1 MGAVEISV
9 YFVVWLA
16 GRSISQVGICKGE
29 AVSSAAPLSSDLCTS
44 GDKLLSIPDSLELL
58 RNRDLSL
65 RDKGEM
71 VVYHHFSTSHV
82 LPCCSIIA
90 FNAN

>member
-65 RDKGEM
+65 RETKEKM
-71 VVYHHFSTSHV
+71 LVYHQHNTYYYV
-82 LPCCSIIA
+82 I
-90 FNAN
+90 